1 MKRQSETNL
10 FNISRFRKAMSIVV
24 HENKAVLPES
34 LSLLSPHAKSL
45 HELML
50 VSPITPLRV
59 VTAAGGIV
67 RRQVVV
73 CDPKSRHRGGQ
84 SLAWK
89 LEAVTGQVWHL
100 EQAASTLRFPPRFLL
115 GFHLTQ

>member
-1 MKRQSETNL
+1 
-10 FNISRFRKAMSIVV
+10 MSIVV
-24 HENKAVLPES
+24 HENNAVLPES
-34 LSLLSPHAKSL
+34 LSLVSPYAKSL

-50 VSPITPLRV
+50 VSPVTPLWV

-67 RRQVVV
+67 RLQVVV
-73 CDPKSRHRGGQ
+73 CDAKSRGHRGGQ

-100 EQAASTLRFPPRFLL
+100 EQAASTLRFSPRFLL